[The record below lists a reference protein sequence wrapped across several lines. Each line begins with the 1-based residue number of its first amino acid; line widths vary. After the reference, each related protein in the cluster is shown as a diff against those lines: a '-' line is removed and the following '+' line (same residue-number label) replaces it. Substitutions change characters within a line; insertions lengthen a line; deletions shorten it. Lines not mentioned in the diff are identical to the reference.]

1 MRYLCCPFA
10 IGGSSFSQKRR
21 SGVRGQVWGLGPLL
35 TPSLAAGEVP
45 SQPSKVPVDEAQ
57 SFSCIL
63 WFKTSLWGRCPD
75 PRVQDRRVLRSF
87 LGTDPQKRVENVPF
101 VNHRKGSAPVGK
113 GTPSIHTQITLPS
126 HHCHFKLLS
135 AFPPFSAF
143 SAFVFLPLLSPT
155 GPFLQCVLLFPP
167 SHLPSSFPC
176 SLLLLQLNFL
186 PHHKLSFSFSSFL
199 TSTTAE
205 EHMPF
210 HRTMVLPGRHRNAQ
224 KIYLEWSNVSVW
236 LLKSKAMSEDVKGC
250 VSQ

>member
-1 MRYLCCPFA
+1 MWEGRSEVWDLCSLPPWLQERFFLSPARFLLTEHKLSVVYFGLKHPCQEGAQTPGPRA
-10 IGGSSFSQKRR
+10 EGSSGAS
-21 SGVRGQVWGLGPLL
+21 W
-35 TPSLAAGEVP
+35 
-45 SQPSKVPVDEAQ
+45 AQ
-57 SFSCIL
+57 
-63 WFKTSLWGRCPD
+63 T
-75 PRVQDRRVLRSF
+75 
-87 LGTDPQKRVENVPF
+87 PQKRVKNAPY
-101 VNHRKGSAPVGK
+101 VNHRKGAAPVGK
-113 GTPSIHTQITLPS
+113 GTASIHTQITLPS

-155 GPFLQCVLLFPP
+155 GPFLQCVLPFPP
-167 SHLPSSFPC
+167 SHLLSSFPL

-186 PHHKLSFSFSSFL
+186 PHHELSFSFSSFL

-224 KIYLEWSNVSVW
+224 KIYLEWSNVSMW